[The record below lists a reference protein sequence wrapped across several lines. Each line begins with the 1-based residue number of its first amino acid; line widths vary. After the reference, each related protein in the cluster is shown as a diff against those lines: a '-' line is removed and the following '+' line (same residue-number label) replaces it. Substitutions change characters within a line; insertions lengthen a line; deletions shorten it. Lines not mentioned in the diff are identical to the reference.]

1 MKKLLLSATLALF
14 AAASFA
20 QTPIYS
26 QNFETTKTATPG
38 GWKQEVSTTNGGWQF
53 NNTYGSVMNS
63 YIGAHTYCAFVD
75 DYDNNYPAKNPN
87 HDTLYTGSFDCSAAT
102 AVYMGLDYNFW
113 IDQGSETANLLISI
127 DGGATWTKMI
137 SLGQTGGYWQDGN
150 IWNITS
156 YAAGH
161 ANVMLAFTYFD
172 GYPGGSYAATF
183 VGFDNLNVY
192 APAQYDLG
200 VTSQN
205 LLPLMQVGKA
215 YTFSG
220 ALYNYGSTAITSMNM
235 NYRVN
240 GGAIQTQSIGSINI
254 TPLNSYNWTLSS
266 IPYTPGSSGTYT
278 VKYWADNLNGN
289 NDGAHANDTLVAT
302 FQAYDSLVTKYPL
315 FEEFNQASCDP
326 CAAATPNLDS
336 VLYNNRNYCNAV
348 RYHVSWPGQDFM
360 NQVTNTPFVNTRVG
374 YYSVSGVPDAK
385 LDGSMD
391 MYPGSI
397 SSTDIQNEAA
407 IGSPFRI
414 TIKTCTYNPLT
425 NVYNLSAD
433 VKSYGNFSSGLSA
446 RVALTIDTINYA
458 NNQSTESIP
467 QTNFPQVAEDMM
479 PGPNGTTLSAFTPY
493 SVQTV
498 TTNWTKNHAWGASNK
513 SWLYDSTLLNHITIW
528 IQDNSSKYVYQSA
541 TAVATIAT
549 GIQEVSKGVYMDV
562 YPNPTSGDAY
572 VAYSLKQGQNV
583 SVNVY
588 NMLGEKVYSQ
598 NEGKVDA
605 GKHIITIDGKSLQ
618 NGVYFVKFSTDNGT
632 TTKRL
637 VIQR

>member
-1 MKKLLLSATLALF
+1 MKKLLLSATLGLF
-14 AAASFA
+14 AIASFA

-26 QNFETTKTATPG
+26 QNFETTKTAMPA
-38 GWKQEVSTTNGGWQF
+38 GWKQQVNSTNGGWQF
-53 NNTYGSVMNS
+53 NNSYGATMNS
-63 YIGAHTYCAFVD
+63 YVNAHTYCAFVD
-75 DYDNNYPAKNPN
+75 DYDNNYPAENVN

-102 AVYMGLDYNFW
+102 TVYMGLDYTFW
-113 IDQGSETANLLISI
+113 IDQGSETAHVLISI
-127 DGGATWTKMI
+127 DGGLTWTNMI
-137 SLGQTGGYWQDGN
+137 SLAQTWGAWQDGN
-150 IWNITS
+150 IWNIS
-156 YAAGH
+156 AYAAGH
-161 ANVMLAFTYFD
+161 SNVMLAFTYFD
-172 GYPGGSYAATF
+172 GYPGGSYAATL

-205 LLPLMQVGKA
+205 LLPLMQVGKP

-220 ALYNYGSTAITSMNM
+220 ALFNYGSTAITSMDLK
-235 NYRVN
+235 YRVN

-266 IPYTPGSSGTYT
+266 IPYTPPAVGTYI

-289 NDGAHANDTLVAT
+289 PDGDHSNDTLVAT

-336 VLYNNRNYCNAV
+336 VLYNNRNYCSAV

-360 NQVTNTPFVNTRVG
+360 NQVTNSPFVGSRVS

-391 MYPGSI
+391 IYPGSV

-414 TIKTCTYNPLT
+414 TIKTCTYNPIT
-425 NVYNLSAD
+425 NKYDFSAD
-433 VKSYGNFSSGLSA
+433 IKAYGNFSSGLSA
-446 RVALTIDTINYA
+446 RVALTIDTLNYA
-458 NNQSTESIP
+458 NNQSTETIP
-467 QTNFPQVAEDMM
+467 QYTFPQVAEDMM
-479 PGPNGTTLSAFTPY
+479 PTATGTSLGSFTAY

-498 TTNWTKNHAWGASNK
+498 TTSWTKNHAWGASNK
-513 SWLYDSTLLNHITIW
+513 TWLYDSTLNNHIVIW
-528 IQDNSSKYVYQSA
+528 VQDNSTKYVYQSA
-541 TAVATIAT
+541 NAVAQVVT
-549 GIQEVSKGVYMDV
+549 GLQEVSSGVSMEV

-572 VAYSLKQGQNV
+572 VAYSLKEGQNV
-583 SVNVY
+583 NVGVY

-605 GKHIITIDGKSLQ
+605 GKHIITIDGKNLQ
-618 NGVYFVKFSTDNGT
+618 SGVYFVKFTTDNGT